1 MEDNL
6 EYRILSL
13 LRKRSVYLQYSPI
26 LKDNLFESRET
37 RFIHKLI
44 TYYHKHATGRK
55 IAPLNSLYAL
65 VSTKAKETEVAKF
78 NQVIRRIKKYQLM
91 DSQIAGVVIKKF
103 AKKQQT
109 KLAIIAAAKSLDS
122 DDEVNVAEIKNR
134 LEEALAI
141 DNVDSFNDAYNY
153 FSNPMQRLE
162 ADKNEPRI
170 ATMLSKGLDR
180 SINGGLASGE
190 IGIVIA
196 PTKVGKTMLLINLS
210 YNAMRQGKKI
220 VYVTLELSGNR
231 IAARFDQL
239 ITNKTY
245 DELTYPMIYRKTKAL
260 AAKGAGL
267 MIKDSV
273 SYRMSPNDLA
283 LYLERLQKDFP
294 FDMIVVDQLSLMHT
308 PKEYKDRRHELSA
321 TCIGLRRVGARFG
334 VPVWAAHQATRIAG
348 ERGNTTL
355 WDVSE
360 DIGIANWSD
369 LIIALSQQKE
379 DKEDNVIYLEVVGN
393 RIGPTNER
401 VVLRVDY
408 PKMKLKAIISK
419 AREDE
424 DD

>member
-1 MEDNL
+1 MQDNL

-26 LKDNLFESRET
+26 LKDNLFETRET
-37 RFIHKLI
+37 KFIYKLI
-44 TYYHKHATGRK
+44 TYYHRNSDGKR

-65 VSTKAKETEVAKF
+65 VSTRAKETEVTKF

-91 DSQIAGVVIKKF
+91 DTQIASVVIKKF
-103 AKKQQT
+103 AKKQYT
-109 KLAIIAAAKSLDS
+109 KLAIIAAAKTLDS
-122 DDEVNVAEIKNR
+122 DDDVNVTEIKDR
-134 LEEALAI
+134 LDEALAI
-141 DNVDSFNDAYNY
+141 DNVDSFNDAYDY
-153 FSNPMQRLE
+153 FTNPMQRLQ
-162 ADKNEPRI
+162 ADKDEPRI
-170 ATMLSKGLDR
+170 ATKLSQGLDK
-180 SINGGLASGE
+180 SINGGLAAGE

-210 YNAMRQGKKI
+210 YNAMRQGKKV
-220 VYVTLELSGNR
+220 VYVTLELRGNR

-245 DELTYPMIYRKTKAL
+245 DELTYAMIYHRTKAL
-260 AAKGAGL
+260 AARGAGL

-283 LYLERLQKDFP
+283 LYLERLKKDFP
-294 FDMIVVDQLSLMHT
+294 FDLIVVDQLSLMHT

-379 DKEDNVIYLEVVGN
+379 DKEDNIIYLEVVGN

-401 VVLRVDY
+401 VTLRVDY
-408 PKMKLKAIISK
+408 PKMKLKAIERK
-419 AREDE
+419 REEND
-424 DD
+424 